1 MGYMCHDRDRSAVN
15 QHYDEDYTADKPGSD
30 TKLGDE
36 GHQRKRRVKF
46 FHYYSTESTR
56 LAKTFKLH
64 PLKYLCS
71 FQRSKTLLYG

>member
-36 GHQRKRRVKF
+36 GHQRKRS
-46 FHYYSTESTR
+46 H
-56 LAKTFKLH
+56 A
-64 PLKYLCS
+64 LKIRNDISRNELS
-71 FQRSKTLLYG
+71 EGWE